1 MSAYHIPVLLEE
13 SLELLSIDP
22 NGIYVD
28 VTYGGGGHSR
38 EILSRL
44 SQGKLIAFDQ
54 DADAKRNIIED
65 ERLIFVDSN
74 FEFIETALLAQNIQ
88 GVDGIIADLGI
99 SSHQIDTAER
109 GFSYRFDAPLDMRM
123 NTAEGIT
130 AAEVLNEYEDRE
142 LYRIFKVYGE
152 LPNAKKVQQLIM
164 NRRESEQIR
173 TTGQLENILQSAIP
187 HKRRAKFLAQVY
199 QALRIEVNH
208 EMQALEKLLLA
219 STNILKPGG
228 RFVVIAYHSLEDR
241 MVKQF
246 FRSGNLAG
254 KIEKDFF
261 GNDLSPWKKITRKAI
276 QSSQEEIDENNR
288 ARSARLRA
296 VEKKE
301 LGI

>member
-1 MSAYHIPVLLEE
+1 MPPYHIPVLLED

-38 EILSRL
+38 EILARL
-44 SQGKLIAFDQ
+44 DKGKLIAFDQ
-54 DADAKRNIIED
+54 DADAKRNLIED
-65 ERLIFVDSN
+65 ERLVFVDRN
-74 FEFIETALLAQNIQ
+74 FEFIESALEAQHIQ
-88 GVDGIIADLGI
+88 GVDGILADLGI

-109 GFSYRFDAPLDMRM
+109 GFSYRYDAPLDMRM
-123 NTAEGIT
+123 NRKEGTT
-130 AAEVLNEYEDRE
+130 AAEILNGYEEWE

-152 LPNAKKVQQLIM
+152 LPNAKKVQQLILE
-164 NRRESEQIR
+164 RRASEEIR
-173 TTGQLENILQSAIP
+173 RTGQLENILQSAIP

-199 QALRIEVNH
+199 QALRIEVNQ
-208 EMQALEKLLLA
+208 EMQALEKLLMA
-219 STNILKPGG
+219 STKILNPGG

-254 KIEKDFF
+254 IIEKDFF

-276 QSSQEEIDENNR
+276 QASREEIDENNR

-296 VEKKE
+296 VERKE
-301 LGI
+301 IRE